1 MNGRRRI
8 LAALSESGGSMDLA
22 EYQDMLRDDRSLSNP
37 STRLRRAAHIAIT
50 VSLTDAG
57 RAALEFTPPPARR
70 PARRPPRVEYVEQPC
85 QFMTPPTDAEIAQI
99 EVEAQSAAGITLQNY
114 MHALSK

>member
-1 MNGRRRI
+1 MNGGRRI

-50 VSLTDAG
+50 VSITDAG

-70 PARRPPRVEYVEQPC
+70 HRPPRVEYVEQPC

-99 EVEAQSAAGITLQNY
+99 KAEARSAAGITLQNY

>member
-1 MNGRRRI
+1 MNGPRRI

-22 EYQDMLRDDRSLSNP
+22 EYQGMLRDDRSLSNP

-50 VSLTDAG
+50 VSITDAG

-70 PARRPPRVEYVEQPC
+70 HRPPRVEYVEQPC

-99 EVEAQSAAGITLQNY
+99 KAEARSAAGITLQNY